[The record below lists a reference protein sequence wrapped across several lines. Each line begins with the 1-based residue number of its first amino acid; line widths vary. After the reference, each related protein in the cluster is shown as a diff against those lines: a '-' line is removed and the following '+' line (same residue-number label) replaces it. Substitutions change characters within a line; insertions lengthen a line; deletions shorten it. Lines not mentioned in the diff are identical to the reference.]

1 MEKRLVIEH
10 RDALIYMLCEAAE
23 IEHAICCQYLFAAFS
38 LKEHVDEG
46 LSERQQLAVG
56 RWRRTVLE
64 IAAQEML
71 HFALVNNLLAA
82 IGAAPRVGRPNLPV
96 QGRHYPPGVQFA
108 LLPFNETA
116 LRHFLYLER
125 PEGINLADAEG
136 FEAMREADPV
146 LDPEDIVPRA
156 QDFSTVGGLYRSIEE
171 GFERLVARYGEEWV
185 FIGDES
191 SQATPETFRWPEL
204 VPVTGLASA
213 KAAID
218 VVVEQGEGPR
228 GHWRDAHYG
237 RLLVV
242 LGEYLTMKRED
253 PAFEPA
259 RPVVAAHCRP
269 PVDVDAVR
277 LISDPT
283 TAKVMDAFNVSYE
296 ILLYA
301 LARYFAHGHETQEQL
316 DTLADVAVGIMI
328 GVIRPLGQKLTLLP
342 VGPDS
347 PGMTAGPAFE
357 LFHGSGYLLPHTWQ
371 AWVLL
376 HERLA
381 ELGAFLE
388 RIAGDPGA
396 PDGLDDV
403 GAAVERLQEKL
414 VSKMVRLRDRQVGP
428 PLSWLSS
435 SAEP

>member
-1 MEKRLVIEH
+1 VDRHIVIEH
-10 RDALIYMLCEAAE
+10 RDALVYMLVEAAE
-23 IEHAICCQYLFAAFS
+23 IEHAICCQYLFAGFG
-38 LKEHVDEG
+38 LKQSGIEDVT
-46 LSERQQLAVG
+46 ERQLAAIG
-56 RWRRTVLE
+56 RWQRTIFE

-108 LLPFNETA
+108 LMPFGEQA

-136 FEAMREADPV
+136 FEALREAEPV
-146 LDPEDIVPRA
+146 MNPDDIVPRP
-156 QDFSTVGGLYRSIEE
+156 QDFSTVGELYRSIEH
-171 GFERLVARYGEEWV
+171 GFERLVERYGEEWV

-191 SQATPETFRWPEL
+191 SQASPETFGWPEL
-204 VPVTGLASA
+204 VPVTDLESA
-213 KAAID
+213 KRAID

-228 GHWRDAHYG
+228 GHWKDAHYG

-253 PAFEPA
+253 PSFEPS
-259 RPVVAAHCRP
+259 RPLVAANCRH
-269 PVDVDAVR
+269 PVDTDTSF
-277 LISDPT
+277 LISDPL
-283 TAKVMDAFNVSYE
+283 TAKVMDSFNVSYE

-316 DTLADVAVGIMI
+316 DTLADVAVGLMI
-328 GVIRPLGQKLTLLP
+328 EVIRPLGTALTELP
-342 VGPDS
+342 VGQEL
-347 PGMTAGPAFE
+347 PGKTAGPSFE

-376 HERLA
+376 HERMSELEAYLA
-381 ELGAFLE
+381 RTAN
-388 RIAGDPGA
+388 DPGA
-396 PDGLDDV
+396 PAVLPEVVDAV
-403 GAAVERLQEKL
+403 GRLKEKL
-414 VSKMVRLRDRQVGP
+414 VAKMVRLGERKMSP
-428 PLSWLSS
+428 PLGSLSRS
-435 SAEP
+435 DL